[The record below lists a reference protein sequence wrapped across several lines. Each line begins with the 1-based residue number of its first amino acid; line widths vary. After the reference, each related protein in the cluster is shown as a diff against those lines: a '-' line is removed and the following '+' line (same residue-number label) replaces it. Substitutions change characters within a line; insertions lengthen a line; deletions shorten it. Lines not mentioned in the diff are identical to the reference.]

1 MPNTKPV
8 CSSAEQ
14 ARWVMDEARRVGLCG
29 ANQTVS
35 ITENF
40 DGKSVQRLLD
50 LPDDIKFITEDGK
63 GVQSNEVMAKAFAIC
78 AEKGITLMSHAEDM
92 NISPWDYRLAENIE
106 TVRNLHL
113 CEYYGTRLH
122 MCHVS
127 TKEAMLAIGEAKQ
140 KGANVTCEVTPHH
153 LWFHD
158 TDYKVNPPIRQKEDV
173 DALVAAIKAGLV
185 DAIATDHAPH
195 SAEDKAK
202 GMAGMVGSET
212 AFSVCYTKLCL
223 QEGLPLSVLSDLMS
237 YYPACILG
245 LQSKGRLL
253 PGWDADFTL
262 VELDEPFVVDPETF
276 HSKSRNTPFAGA
288 ELFGRVW
295 MTVMGGK
302 ITYNRP

>member
-1 MPNTKPV
+1 M
-8 CSSAEQ
+8 
-14 ARWVMDEARRVGLCG
+14 
-29 ANQTVS
+29 
-35 ITENF
+35 
-40 DGKSVQRLLD
+40 
-50 LPDDIKFITEDGK
+50 
-63 GVQSNEVMAKAFAIC
+63 
-78 AEKGITLMSHAEDM
+78 
-92 NISPWDYRLAENIE
+92 
-106 TVRNLHL
+106 
-113 CEYYGTRLH
+113 
-122 MCHVS
+122 
-127 TKEAMLAIGEAKQ
+127 
-140 KGANVTCEVTPHH
+140 TPHH

-195 SAEDKAK
+195 SEEDKAK

-245 LQSKGRLL
+245 LKGKGRLL

-276 HSKSRNTPFAGA
+276 HSKSHNTPFAGA
-288 ELFGRVW
+288 ELFGRVC

-302 ITYNRP
+302 ITFNRI